1 MSKKYLFLVNSIRF
15 LFIFALELKL
25 IVMKNT
31 CLLCRTSTNRQQ
43 YFRQIDELSEYCNQ
57 QNWTILRVF
66 ANKVSGAK
74 KLEER
79 KEIQEMITYVKE
91 NQVDMVCVLSIDRLG
106 RNTLEALKLIQL
118 LNEHHINLF
127 VKNYNLYTLDENGKP
142 NTVASLICTILLEI
156 AQMERLTIA
165 ERMESGRNR
174 YIRICKEEGI
184 KMGRPSTYRKSDD
197 KYKEQYSKEISLLRK
212 NISLRNVQ
220 KLTGTSVGTL
230 RKLQKFV

>member
-1 MSKKYLFLVNSIRF
+1 MVNLSDFCVYLQ
-15 LFIFALELKL
+15 LELNV

-31 CLLCRTSTNRQQ
+31 VLLCRCSTNRQD
-43 YFRQIDELSEYCNQ
+43 YNRQIDELTDYCGNN
-57 QNWTILRVF
+57 NWSILKVF

-79 KEIQEMITYVKE
+79 PEIQEMISFVKD
-91 NQVDMVCVLSIDRLG
+91 NHVDMVVVLSIDRLG

-118 LNEHHINLF
+118 LNENHIALY
-127 VKNYNLYTLDENGKP
+127 VKNYNLCTLDENGKP
-142 NTVASLICTILLEI
+142 NPVASLISTILLEV

-184 KMGRPSTYRKSDD
+184 KMGRPASYRKSDD

>member
-1 MSKKYLFLVNSIRF
+1 M
-15 LFIFALELKL
+15 FIFALELKL

-31 CLLCRTSTNRQQ
+31 VLLCRCSTNRQD
-43 YFRQIDELSEYCNQ
+43 YNRQIDELTDYCGNN
-57 QNWTILRVF
+57 NWSILKVF

-79 KEIQEMITYVKE
+79 SEIQEMISFVK
-91 NQVDMVCVLSIDRLG
+91 NSQVDMVVVLSIDRLG

-118 LNEHHINLF
+118 LNENHIALY
-127 VKNYNLYTLDENGKP
+127 VKNYNLCTLDENGKP
-142 NTVASLICTILLEI
+142 NPVASLISTILLEV

-184 KMGRPSTYRKSDD
+184 KMGRPASYRKTDD

-220 KLTGTSVGTL
+220 KLTGTSIGTL